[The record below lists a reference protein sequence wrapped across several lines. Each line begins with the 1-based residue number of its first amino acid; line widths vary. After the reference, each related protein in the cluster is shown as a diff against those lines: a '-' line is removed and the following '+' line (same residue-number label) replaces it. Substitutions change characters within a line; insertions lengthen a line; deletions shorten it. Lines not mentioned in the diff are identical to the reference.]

1 MTPNVLDTNDREKNL
16 RIHFRLKSMKTAPL
30 DSPRAVNTAMRKLI
44 EMEAFIFS
52 FLSLSFFLDNEKKGL
67 MIYSRSV
74 LEKMVSLR
82 KGNRGRRRKRDKEKG
97 ERVIER
103 ERVRRKSDRER
114 ERER

>member
-1 MTPNVLDTNDREKNL
+1 
-16 RIHFRLKSMKTAPL
+16 
-30 DSPRAVNTAMRKLI
+30 
-44 EMEAFIFS
+44 
-52 FLSLSFFLDNEKKGL
+52 

-103 ERVRRKSDRER
+103 ERVRRKSDGERYER
-114 ERER
+114 EMSEKETQTNRGKRDQ

>member
-1 MTPNVLDTNDREKNL
+1 
-16 RIHFRLKSMKTAPL
+16 
-30 DSPRAVNTAMRKLI
+30 
-44 EMEAFIFS
+44 
-52 FLSLSFFLDNEKKGL
+52 

-114 ERER
+114 